1 MPRKSEEQSRSEPE
15 EPKRGKGERE
25 PVSPFHRSAPSAKD
39 RRPSLAIVGAG
50 RMGTALARALAS
62 RGYVVEALVARRAS
76 SARRAAAAANVKALA
91 LGAERLS
98 ELPPSDLVLIT
109 TPDDALA
116 ETAERIAALADG
128 RSARGRCAMHTS
140 GALSS
145 EVLAPL
151 CARGFSTGSL
161 HPLVAVSEPAS
172 GAEALAGGAFYCVE
186 GDRTA
191 ARLGR
196 QIVRDLGGQTLSLS
210 AEDKALY
217 HAAAVM
223 TAGHTVALFSSALG
237 LLVRCGLTE
246 KSARAAL
253 VSLLRTTAENLS
265 ALPPACALTG
275 TFARADV
282 ETVRLHLTALR
293 GLQGTDALDA
303 LIVYALLGERSLSLA
318 EKGGAD
324 PAALRKIKRALS
336 EAFTRTGPKD
346 EG

>member
-1 MPRKSEEQSRSEPE
+1 MPLKEQNRDKGEEA
-15 EPKRGKGERE
+15 KRGKGECE
-25 PVSPFHRSAPSAKD
+25 PSSPFRRSASAAEG
-39 RRPSLAIVGAG
+39 RRPSVAIVGAG
-50 RMGTALARALAS
+50 RMGTALARALAA
-62 RGYVVEALVARRAS
+62 RGYAVEALVTRRAS
-76 SARRAAAAANVKALA
+76 SARKAAAAAGVKTLA

-98 ELPPSDLVLIT
+98 ELPPADLVLIT

-116 ETAERIAALADG
+116 ETAEKIAALADG

-140 GALSS
+140 GARSS

-191 ARLGR
+191 VRLAR
-196 QIVRDLGGQTLSLS
+196 QIVKDLGGQTLSLN

-223 TAGHTVALFSSALG
+223 TAGHTVALFGSALG

-265 ALPPACALTG
+265 AHPPACALTG

-282 ETVRLHLTALR
+282 ETVRLHLAALR

-303 LIVYALLGERSLSLA
+303 LILYALLGERSLSLA
-318 EKGGAD
+318 ERNGAD
-324 PAALRKIKRALS
+324 PAALRKIKKALS
-336 EAFTRTGPKD
+336 EAFTRNGPKD